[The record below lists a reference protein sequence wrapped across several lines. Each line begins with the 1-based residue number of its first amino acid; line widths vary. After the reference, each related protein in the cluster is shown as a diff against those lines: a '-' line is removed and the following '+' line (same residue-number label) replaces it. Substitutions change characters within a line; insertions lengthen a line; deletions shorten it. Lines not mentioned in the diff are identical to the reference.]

1 MKKLLV
7 IVDMQ
12 NDFITGSLGSE
23 AAKAIVNGVCDKIKR
38 WNGCV
43 IVTKDTHETNYLDTL
58 EGQMLPIEHC
68 IKNTDGWKI
77 CNEVKDALRA
87 AEENGINISKDTAIE
102 HMSIY

>member
-12 NDFITGSLGSE
+12 NDFITGPLGSE

-43 IVTKDTHETNYLDTL
+43 IVTKDTHETNYLDSYL
-58 EGQMLPIEHC
+58 KH
-68 IKNTDGWKI
+68 IK
-77 CNEVKDALRA
+77 
-87 AEENGINISKDTAIE
+87 
-102 HMSIY
+102 MF